1 MDRPLTHQ
9 PVNPEGLLPPEGFS
23 HAVVA
28 APGRTVHLGGQTGH
42 RADGTLAD
50 DLVAQFDQALA
61 NLVTVLRAAG
71 AEPTHLV
78 SLQLYVTDAAAY
90 RAALP
95 DLGTAWRRHLGRWY
109 PAVALFEV
117 PRLFD
122 PDARV
127 ELLGVA
133 VIPD

>member
-78 SLQLYVTDAAAY
+78 SCSCTSPTRRPTGPRCPTSARRGDATSAA
-90 RAALP
+90 
-95 DLGTAWRRHLGRWY
+95 GTPPSRCSRCPGCSTRT
-109 PAVALFEV
+109 PASSSSAS
-117 PRLFD
+117 R
-122 PDARV
+122 
-127 ELLGVA
+127 
-133 VIPD
+133 